1 MPKGAVITV
10 TVDGKNPRMLR
21 AVHICT
27 LQFAKMSSNTFSFA
41 APKNLGSNREKY
53 HYTHFRANKEAR

>member
-1 MPKGAVITV
+1 MSAISKADVFPV
-10 TVDGKNPRMLR
+10 TVDGKNPRTLI

-41 APKNLGSNREKY
+41 SPKNLGSNWGK
-53 HYTHFRANKEAR
+53 